1 MIKDIF
7 LRILDRY
14 SHSKLSPINVKF
26 LLLSIY
32 LPTQIK
38 RLFKSIEF
46 DDIYLS
52 FFALMTGTSKIMPS
66 FNDRFYMQNQVFE
79 RKMKLYFKIKW
90 DSKSHQHYCDLEQHF
105 MQIRF
110 SFVICCFTFTMF
122 HHLIFCMKL
131 DQISLIKVIIRLFQY
146 SNLKKTI
153 FRLYDCTSN

>member
-79 RKMKLYFKIKW
+79 RKMKLYFKIK
-90 DSKSHQHYCDLEQHF
+90 
-105 MQIRF
+105 
-110 SFVICCFTFTMF
+110 
-122 HHLIFCMKL
+122 
-131 DQISLIKVIIRLFQY
+131 
-146 SNLKKTI
+146 
-153 FRLYDCTSN
+153 